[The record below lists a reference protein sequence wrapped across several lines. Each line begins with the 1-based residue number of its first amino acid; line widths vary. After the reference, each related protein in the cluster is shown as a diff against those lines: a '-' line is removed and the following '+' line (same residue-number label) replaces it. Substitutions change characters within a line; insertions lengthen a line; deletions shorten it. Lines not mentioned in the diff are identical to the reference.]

1 MCNIYG
7 PRTDFGVGILSHMYK
22 RTAAPVRSRLLKP
35 PRIYLEGDNIILF
48 FRFKTPTKQVSVG
61 VRRTHRQRPK
71 QTQNLSFR
79 VPYYIYVWKCTFSI
93 TAVHLLYKFCLLY
106 FLYYIF
112 RAVSCISYKHLISLI
127 SNT

>member
-1 MCNIYG
+1 MCNIIYC
-7 PRTDFGVGILSHMYK
+7 PRTDFGVGILSHLYK
-22 RTAAPVRSRLLKP
+22 LTAPVRSRLLKP

-79 VPYYIYVWKCTFSI
+79 VPYYLCLEVYVFN
-93 TAVHLLYKFCLLY
+93 Y
-106 FLYYIF
+106 
-112 RAVSCISYKHLISLI
+112 
-127 SNT
+127 